1 MKPDPASL
9 GAVTSQEVPQAC
21 FFLVFLF
28 RADSGAAHWS
38 NTSDVF
44 SSCLL
49 GRGLRC
55 WPVLFKVK
63 VRHLVEVS
71 GQVGLRPSCAWLL
84 RGTALLP
91 EIPLIQAP
99 SQGPG
104 PRWHLI
110 PCWPWAHWVGT
121 ATLLWMWCVCL
132 WAVQCWDC
140 VGLRCITYLQ
150 LLDTHWAPPL
160 FFVGTRG
167 WCTHSC
173 LQAAGDVAGPSALP
187 TSDSTALH
195 ETWSFPELPVL
206 ELWPRKRPHLFKI
219 DAAVFNQF
227 VYV

>member
-121 ATLLWMWCVCL
+121 ATLLWMWCICL
-132 WAVQCWDC
+132 WAVQCWRLCWFKMYHLPSIIRHSLGTSSVLCGDERLMHPFLPPGC
-140 VGLRCITYLQ
+140 RWRCR
-150 LLDTHWAPPL
+150 AFSPPYKWL
-160 FFVGTRG
+160 YRSSWNMVIPWT
-167 WCTHSC
+167 
-173 LQAAGDVAGPSALP
+173 PS
-187 TSDSTALH
+187 SG
-195 ETWSFPELPVL
+195 
-206 ELWPRKRPHLFKI
+206 
-219 DAAVFNQF
+219 AVT
-227 VYV
+227 